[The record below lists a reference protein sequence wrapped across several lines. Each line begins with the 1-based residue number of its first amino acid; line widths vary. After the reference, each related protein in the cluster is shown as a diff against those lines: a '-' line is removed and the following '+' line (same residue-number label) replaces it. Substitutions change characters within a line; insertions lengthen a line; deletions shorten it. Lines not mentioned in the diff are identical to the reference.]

1 MKGVERFEGLGPQ
14 GGSEGFG
21 MPIEAPEVQGALM
34 LVAHRAAH
42 KADPMPP
49 VINLEDLEQNAAVE
63 SAASDAWIE
72 EADGT
77 LSRAAA
83 FRAYREKYPHRR
95 IDTRNEDA
103 LEELLSELDKEREAM
118 KAASQLH

>member
-42 KADPMPP
+42 RADPMPP
-49 VINLEDLEQNAAVE
+49 IINLDDLEQNAAVE
-63 SAASDAWIE
+63 SAARDAWVE
-72 EADGT
+72 ETDDT
-77 LSRAAA
+77 PSRASA
-83 FRAYREKYPHRR
+83 FRAYSEKYPHRR
-95 IDTRNEDA
+95 IDARSEDA
-103 LEELLSELDKEREAM
+103 LEELLSQLDKEREAM